1 VDQLSFEFLDP
12 AAFERV
18 REQGGLAVVRESW
31 FAGRTGDRNHPGVTI

>member
-18 REQGGLAVVRESW
+18 REQGGLAVVASRGSL
-31 FAGRTGDRNHPGVTI
+31 AAQATATTRR